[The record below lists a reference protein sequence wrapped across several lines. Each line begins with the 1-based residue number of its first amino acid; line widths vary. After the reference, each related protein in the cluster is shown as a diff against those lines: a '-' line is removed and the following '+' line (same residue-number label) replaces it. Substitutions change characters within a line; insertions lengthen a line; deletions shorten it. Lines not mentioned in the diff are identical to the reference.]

1 MFKII
6 FFILSYPYEFPFP
19 GGSLEATEPPRKS
32 RNDGRRGEDRRG
44 HSDAPEDPSTELL
57 GWITSTPPIWKIETQ
72 KASAD

>member
-1 MFKII
+1 M
-6 FFILSYPYEFPFP
+6 
-19 GGSLEATEPPRKS
+19 EATEPPRKS

-57 GWITSTPPIWKIETQ
+57 GWITSTPPILKIETQ